1 MKVRRRKSAAVLML
15 MLMLSQWLWTSAAS
29 AATDLMTAW
38 QAAQQHDAEFAAA
51 VAEWHAGQ
59 TQRAQGRAM
68 LLPQVQAV
76 GGIGQQ
82 TVDNDSTGSQ
92 FSASGLG
99 APGIADFS
107 SNINSGDSSRWSV
120 SARQPLYDAERF
132 AGYSQAQ
139 RAAEMADLKYH
150 VAEQQLLLR
159 VAQAYFDC
167 VRADQRVQTMQALRV
182 AAANAR
188 DEAQA
193 RFTAGDAPVT
203 DRDEAQARF
212 DLIAAEEISAAS
224 ELQQA
229 RSAFAAV
236 TGMPADDLLPVG
248 AHQSVVI
255 DALEVWQARAQTQNP
270 LIAMRRAGVDIAQ
283 SEVDKFQLLTSPKLD
298 LVAQIGEERLDGS
311 GNYGSASMNS
321 GGWAVG
327 VQLTVPIF
335 TGGMRSAKR
344 DEAAARAQQSQFDLD
359 AVQTLVKRQTESAWL
374 GVNAG
379 AARATALQTA
389 QQSAERRLQ
398 STRTGRDVGMRTT
411 LDQLNAEADFYH
423 AQSSL
428 VDARCQLL
436 MSRLQ
441 LDATVGALD
450 ENSLRRV
457 NDSLSAAAV
466 SHQ

>member
-1 MKVRRRKSAAVLML
+1 MIMRQRKFATVLML
-15 MLMLSQWLWTSAAS
+15 ALGSVLWIGGAN
-29 AATDLMTAW
+29 AATDLLTAW
-38 QAAQQHDAEFAAA
+38 QAAKQHDAEFAAA

-59 TQRAQGRAM
+59 TQRAQGRAL

-76 GGIGQQ
+76 GGVGQQ
-82 TVDNDSTGSQ
+82 TLDSDTTGSQ
-92 FSASGLG
+92 FSAAGLG
-99 APGIADFS
+99 APGIADFRS
-107 SNINSGDSSRWSV
+107 SIDGGDSSRWTI

-139 RAAEMADLKYH
+139 RAAEMADLKYR

-159 VAQAYFDC
+159 VAQVYFDC
-167 VRADQRVQTMQALRV
+167 VRADQRVQTVRALRL

-212 DLIAAEEISAAS
+212 DLIAAEEISANS
-224 ELQQA
+224 EWQQV
-229 RSAFAAV
+229 RSAFIAV
-236 TGMPADDLLPVG
+236 TGLVAEDLLPVS
-248 AHQSVVI
+248 AQQAVAI
-255 DALEVWQARAQTQNP
+255 ETLDVWQSRAQSHNP

-283 SEVDKFQLLTSPKLD
+283 AEIDKFRWLTSPKLD
-298 LVAQIGEERLDGS
+298 LVAQVGEERLDGN
-311 GNYGSASMNS
+311 GNFGAASMNN

-335 TGGMRSAKR
+335 TGGLRSAKR
-344 DEAAARAQQSQFDLD
+344 EEAAARAEKSQFDLD
-359 AVQTLVKRQTESAWL
+359 AVRALVKRQTETAWL

-379 AARATALQTA
+379 AARAAALQTA
-389 QQSAERRLQ
+389 QKSAELRLQ
-398 STRTGRDVGMRTT
+398 STRTGRDVGVRTT
-411 LDQLNAEADFYH
+411 LDQLNAEADFHH

-450 ENSLRRV
+450 EDSLRRV
-457 NDSLSAAAV
+457 NAVLSAGDPL
-466 SHQ
+466 H